1 MDLPKLRANLV
12 VSRQERAGTVQYVV
26 KDPISGRYFQL
37 GEKQYF
43 IATLLDGRRGPDEAC
58 LLFEEQ
64 YNAKL
69 SAEALRKFISRLAN
83 LGFLEGT
90 EPDTAAPARFK
101 PRPAAGERGISRYF
115 MITVRAFDPDRLLG
129 AISGKV
135 SFLFTRWFILSALAA
150 ISLAGIVAVSNRAV
164 IWDGMGNVFQFRNL
178 LMAWVG
184 VLMVGMIHEMAHATT
199 CRHFGGR
206 VREMGV
212 LLMYFQPCL
221 FSNVSDAWLFGKK
234 SQRMLVTFAGGFV
247 EMIVWALAVLV
258 WRVTAPETG
267 IHHLA
272 FIIMAAS
279 GLTILFNFNPLIRL
293 DGYYLLSDLLDMP
306 NLRQRAFVY
315 IKSLLAW
322 IFLGL
327 KPNQKPLGVREKRI
341 YITYGLVA
349 MVYTAGL
356 LGYVLFRLSR
366 FLVHTY
372 GWWALALVVVGALY
386 AVRNQVKEAADDAV
400 EKAAEH
406 KEEVLSRKRVRI
418 FPILL
423 VVFLIALFFV
433 PWPLK
438 VSGRFVL
445 LAEKRATLRAE
456 LEGTVAEVFRAEGD
470 LVKKGEPILRLVDVD
485 IESNIRQTDAEI
497 AEAEAQLA
505 LLSKGARPQE
515 ILQARAAV
523 QAAEVSLDLERS
535 KFARAE
541 EMLEKALIP
550 RGEYDQAKSTVELR
564 EQELAG
570 ARAELS
576 LLRAGARPEE
586 IEEAQ
591 AKLARLRVAR
601 ELFEYRKDRSVL
613 RAPIDGIILTPS
625 MEQLGE
631 VFLEQGDQICEI
643 ADRTR
648 METEIAVPEKEV
660 GEVKLGQKVKI
671 KAKGFPSK
679 SFYGVVAAIGQKAD
693 PGDKQNYVTVRSYI
707 ANPDGILKPGMTGK
721 AKIYCKRSSPLRIF
735 FRRIV
740 RSIRTEFWW

>member
-1 MDLPKLRANLV
+1 LDLPKLRADLV
-12 VSRQERAGTVQYVV
+12 VSPQERGGVVQYVI
-26 KDPISGRYFQL
+26 KDPLSGRYFQL
-37 GEKQYF
+37 GEREYF
-43 IATLLDGRRGPDEAC
+43 IASLLDGLRGPDEVCATV
-58 LLFEEQ
+58 EEK
-64 YNAKL
+64 YNARL
-69 SAEALRKFISRLAN
+69 STDALRKFASRLAS

-90 EPDTAAPARFK
+90 EPEAAAPARFK
-101 PRPAAGERGISRYF
+101 PRAASGERGISRYF
-115 MITVRAFDPDRLLG
+115 MITVRAFDPDRILG

-135 SFLFTRWFILSALAA
+135 SFVFTRWFVFAALSSIAV
-150 ISLAGIVAVSNRAV
+150 AGFVAVSNRAV
-164 IWDGMGNVFQFRNL
+164 IWEGMGNVFQFRNL
-178 LMAWVG
+178 LMAWIG

-199 CRHFGGR
+199 CRYFGGR

-258 WRVTAPETG
+258 WRVSAPESG

-293 DGYYLLSDLLDMP
+293 DGYYLLIDLLDMP
-306 NLRQRAFVY
+306 NLRGRAFAY
-315 IKSLLAW
+315 MRSLLARL
-322 IFLGL
+322 FLGL
-327 KPNQKPLGVREKRI
+327 EPRQKPLGAREKRI

-356 LGYVLFRLSR
+356 LGYVLLRLSR

-372 GWWALALVVVGALY
+372 GWWALGLVIVGALY
-386 AVRNQVKEAADDAV
+386 AVRNQIKEAAEDVA

-406 KEEVLSRKRVRI
+406 KEEVLSRRRVRA
-418 FPILL
+418 FPIAVILIL
-423 VVFLIALFFV
+423 VALFFI

-438 VSGRFVL
+438 VSGKFTL
-445 LAEKRATLRAE
+445 LAEKRATVRAE

-470 LVKKGEPILRLVDVD
+470 AVKAGEPILRLVDVD
-485 IESNIRQTDAEI
+485 IESDMGQVNAEI
-497 AEAEAQLA
+497 AEAEANLA
-505 LLSKGARPQE
+505 ILSNGARPQE
-515 ILQARAAV
+515 IQAARSKV
-523 QAAEVSLDLERS
+523 KAAEVELELERS
-535 KFARAE
+535 KFERAE

-550 RGEYDQAKSTVELR
+550 QEDYDLAKSTVELK

-570 ARAELS
+570 ARADLS
-576 LLRAGARPEE
+576 LLLAGARPEE
-586 IEEAQ
+586 IEEAR
-591 AKLARLRVAR
+591 AKLDRLRAER
-601 ELFEYRKDRSVL
+601 ELLDYRKDRSVL
-613 RAPIDGIILTPS
+613 RSPIDGVILTPS
-625 MEQLGE
+625 MDQLAE

-660 GEVKLGQKVKI
+660 AEVRIGQKVKI
-671 KAKGFPSK
+671 KAKGFPSI
-679 SFYGVVAAIGQKAD
+679 SFYGEVAAIGQKAD
-693 PGDKQNYVTVRSYI
+693 PGDKQNYVIVRSYI
-707 ANPDGILKPGMTGK
+707 DNPDGLLKPGMTGK

-735 FRRIV
+735 IRRII